1 MIQGDTRGDA
11 HALVN
16 TMADTL
22 PKEEAVGDTWGDTHA
37 LVDNLAV
44 TLTEVETV
52 ALGDARGSAQA
63 LVDTL
68 SETRHTRRC
77 ASAGRHWLTR

>member
-1 MIQGDTRGDA
+1 MRTHSLTLADTIADVEAVSETRGDA
-11 HALVN
+11 
-16 TMADTL
+16 D
-22 PKEEAVGDTWGDTHA
+22 A

-77 ASAGRHWLTR
+77 ASASRHWLTR